1 MFGGCPRAF
10 GYLATPVASAIF
22 ASDLTCHMLRRH
34 VRTGKTH
41 RLVDG
46 KGSRAPFSRKAIWKR
61 LQKDRTCLG
70 AKSANKLLIQ
80 LVRPRPGCESCRRAP
95 HVLCFTRSR
104 M

>member
-10 GYLATPVASAIF
+10 GYLASPVASAIF

-46 KGSRAPFSRKAIWKR
+46 KGCCGTIFSENDLEEIAEGQNMSWCKK
-61 LQKDRTCLG
+61 
-70 AKSANKLLIQ
+70 
-80 LVRPRPGCESCRRAP
+80 CEQAP
-95 HVLCFTRSR
+95 HPAGKTKARL
-104 M
+104 